1 MSRVQGGSV
10 SQATIHYVNKHLMRP
25 FVWFPGT
32 GYLLFRVCHL
42 ESPCWEG
49 VGQDNVCTVF
59 LCCLEYLISKTTS
72 YSHTLVC
79 HRVHHILLTQSCSQ
93 TSLNYLHRCPPSL
106 CLQCVVSEYGED
118 EVRLTKLHFQSFKS
132 DYHINVIE
140 NMSLVTSCCIT
151 LDKKQKCVTSVTSIM
166 SDSLKPPGL

>member
-1 MSRVQGGSV
+1 
-10 SQATIHYVNKHLMRP
+10 MRT
-25 FVWFPGT
+25 FVRFPGT

-59 LCCLEYLISKTTS
+59 LCFLEYLISKTTS

-93 TSLNYLHRCPPSL
+93 ASLNYLHRCPPSL

-118 EVRLTKLHFQSFKS
+118 EVRLTKLHFQSCKS
-132 DYHINVIE
+132 YYHINVIE

-151 LDKKQKCVTSVTSIM
+151 LDKKQKCVSHFNHVRLFETTWTVANQ
-166 SDSLKPPGL
+166 PPLSMEFSRQKCWSG